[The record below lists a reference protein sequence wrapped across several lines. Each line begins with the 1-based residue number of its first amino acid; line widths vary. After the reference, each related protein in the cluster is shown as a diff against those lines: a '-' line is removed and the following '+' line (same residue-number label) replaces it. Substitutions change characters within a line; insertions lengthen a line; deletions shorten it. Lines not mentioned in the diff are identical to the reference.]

1 MVDTDQTDPQQDDVT
16 STVDAQPSL
25 TIEKSLTNGDDA
37 VVDTAGE
44 VIEYTIVVAN
54 TGNVDLTGVVLT
66 DAFAGGATLVSGDV
80 NNNNILETTETW
92 TWPTTPH
99 PADLN
104 AGRLE
109 RGRGRHRPTDP
120 QQDDVTSTVD
130 AQPSLSKSLTNGMM
144 RWSIMVR

>member
-1 MVDTDQTDPQQDDVT
+1 MGMMRWSIP
-16 STVDAQPSL
+16 L
-25 TIEKSLTNGDDA
+25 
-37 VVDTAGE
+37 

-92 TWPTTPH
+92 TYSADYTVTQ
-99 PADLN
+99 ADLN
-104 AGRLE
+104 AGTDLVNVAVVDTDQ
-109 RGRGRHRPTDP
+109 TDP

-130 AQPSLSKSLTNGMM
+130 AQPS
-144 RWSIMVR
+144 